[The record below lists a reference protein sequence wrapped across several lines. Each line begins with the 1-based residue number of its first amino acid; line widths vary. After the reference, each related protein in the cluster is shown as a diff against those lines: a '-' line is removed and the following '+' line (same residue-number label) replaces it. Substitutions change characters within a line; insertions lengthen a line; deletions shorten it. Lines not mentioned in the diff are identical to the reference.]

1 MNVESLLFIF
11 LKAVPWSVQSCAPS
25 PSSAESSQLLI
36 YMCPPQHSAHCW
48 RLTCTIYWRVW
59 VLAIRVCVE
68 CWRCC
73 SLASCGCP
81 QVRHPIGSY
90 GGLLQEPASQL
101 LWYMACCCD
110 PYTVAVSTHPF
121 SLLLHVSRLPIH
133 SVFWVGEDK
142 SGPRGQ
148 CLTRL
153 GKPGS
158 LHHFHFLLLEK
169 SQATLEKGVM
179 WVKRNCCS
187 YPLQCI
193 YSQMFLLQ
201 KGTGTFLLDS

>member
-1 MNVESLLFIF
+1 MHHLLESVG
-11 LKAVPWSVQSCAPS
+11 AGYTGVCGVG
-25 PSSAESSQLLI
+25 
-36 YMCPPQHSAHCW
+36 
-48 RLTCTIYWRVW
+48 
-59 VLAIRVCVE
+59 VL
-68 CWRCC
+68 
-73 SLASCGCP
+73 LASCGCP

-101 LWYMACCCD
+101 LGYMAGCCD
-110 PYTVAVSTHPF
+110 PYIVAVSTHPF
-121 SLLLHVSRLPIH
+121 SLLVCVSRLSIR

-153 GKPGS
+153 GETRLLTS
-158 LHHFHFLLLEK
+158 LSLSPLGEVTDHVGE
-169 SQATLEKGVM
+169 GVM

-193 YSQMFLLQ
+193 YSQMFLL
-201 KGTGTFLLDS
+201 

>member
-1 MNVESLLFIF
+1 MHHLLESVG
-11 LKAVPWSVQSCAPS
+11 AGYTGVCGVG
-25 PSSAESSQLLI
+25 
-36 YMCPPQHSAHCW
+36 
-48 RLTCTIYWRVW
+48 
-59 VLAIRVCVE
+59 VL
-68 CWRCC
+68 
-73 SLASCGCP
+73 LASCGCP

-101 LWYMACCCD
+101 LGYVAGCCD
-110 PYTVAVSTHPF
+110 PYIVAVSTRPF
-121 SLLLHVSRLPIH
+121 SLLVCVSRLSIR

-169 SQATLEKGVM
+169 SQATLEKG
-179 WVKRNCCS
+179 
-187 YPLQCI
+187 
-193 YSQMFLLQ
+193 
-201 KGTGTFLLDS
+201 